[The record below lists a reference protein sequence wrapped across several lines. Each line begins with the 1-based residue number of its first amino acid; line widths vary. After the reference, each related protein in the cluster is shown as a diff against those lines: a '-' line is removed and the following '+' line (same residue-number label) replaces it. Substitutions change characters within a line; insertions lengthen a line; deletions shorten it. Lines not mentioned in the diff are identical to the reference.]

1 MVNQD
6 LYILAFALGISGFI
20 ACKTFKWLLYEE
32 IGPGSAALFL
42 GFAVAVFFGINHY
55 DFGKKLIEQRE
66 RGRAEDVALKDIN
79 AELQKQRETTRLL
92 AEAVR
97 EASERAH
104 ELATEAD
111 KNGRV
116 ALETVRKSQEKSEE
130 VVSVTAWATWEI
142 LMGEFLEI
150 EDYLKRWEEKNGLR
164 RGWDTARSLADLAK
178 KLDRFEAVLPEP
190 IKTLYLERQRK
201 YEILKKIKES
211 SESTASR
218 HVGTGFDLPA
228 PAKLPA
234 AVLMSKEPKS
244 PGERLPQGR

>member
-6 LYILAFALGISGFI
+6 LYILALALGVSGFI
-20 ACKTFKWLLYEE
+20 AYKTFQWLFYEE

-55 DFGKKLIEQRE
+55 DFGKRLIEE
-66 RGRAEDVALKDIN
+66 RGRGQAEDVALKRLN
-79 AELQKQRETTRLL
+79 AELQKQVETTRLL
-92 AEAVR
+92 SETVR

-104 ELATEAD
+104 QVVTEAD
-111 KNGRV
+111 KNGRA

-150 EDYLKRWEEKNGLR
+150 EDYLKSWEEKNGFK

-190 IKTLYLERQRK
+190 IKTLYFERQRK

-218 HVGTGFDLPA
+218 HVGTGFDLPV
-228 PAKLPA
+228 PPKLPA
-234 AVLMSKEPKS
+234 RVDGVRP
-244 PGERLPQGR
+244 